1 MGKAAEMLLPIEGI
15 KVKNLNFQ
23 LVILN
28 SNTEQIHA
36 AKIIDFS
43 PNVILPT
50 NQRRSSCLPF
60 AARVQLQI
68 L

>member
-15 KVKNLNFQ
+15 KVKSSNFK

-28 SNTEQIHA
+28 ANAEQIHA

-43 PNVILPT
+43 P
-50 NQRRSSCLPF
+50 QRNSADQS
-60 AARVQLQI
+60 QLCAFCFTSEI
-68 L
+68 THF

>member
-15 KVKNLNFQ
+15 KVKNSNFK
-23 LVILN
+23 LIILN
-28 SNTEQIHA
+28 ANPGEIHA

-43 PNVILPT
+43 SDVIPPT

>member
-15 KVKNLNFQ
+15 KVKNSNFK

-28 SNTEQIHA
+28 ANAEQIHA

-43 PNVILPT
+43 PRVIPPT
-50 NQRRSSCLPF
+50 NRR
-60 AARVQLQI
+60 RQLCAFCFTREI
-68 L
+68 THF